1 MNHAQAFSQNAAKKS
16 SQTVDATPE
25 IANRQHWMS
34 VLARADL
41 NDLETYWQNLP
52 NRPNFRHLRKPEIGM
67 AMVRGRTG
75 GTGSPFNLGEI
86 TLTRCV
92 VELAGGAQGFGYV
105 TGRSRRHAELAALLD
120 GMMCENSS
128 RHRSELIQ
136 PLHEQWLA
144 RRHEASRKAATT
156 KVNFMTMVRGS

>member
-1 MNHAQAFSQNAAKKS
+1 MTHKQAFSQS
-16 SQTVDATPE
+16 FSQTKDSTSEVAD
-25 IANRQHWMS
+25 RQYWMS

-41 NDLETYWQNLP
+41 SDLEAYWQNLP
-52 NRPNFRHLRKPEIGM
+52 LQPTFRHLRKPEIGM

-92 VELAGGAQGFGYV
+92 VELSDGAQGFGYV
-105 TGRSRRHAELAALLD
+105 TGRSRRHAELAALFD
-120 GMMCENSS
+120 GLMCENSS
-128 RHRSELIQ
+128 KHGPALIQ

-144 RRHEASRKAATT
+144 HREEVARKAATT

>member
-1 MNHAQAFSQNAAKKS
+1 
-16 SQTVDATPE
+16 
-25 IANRQHWMS
+25 
-34 VLARADL
+34 
-41 NDLETYWQNLP
+41 
-52 NRPNFRHLRKPEIGM
+52 M

-92 VELAGGAQGFGYV
+92 VELDGNTQGFGYV
-105 TGRSRRHAELAALLD
+105 RGRSRRHAELAALFD
-120 GMMCENSS
+120 GLMCENCNE
-128 RHRSELIQ
+128 HGPALIQ

-144 RRHEASRKAATT
+144 RREEVSRKAATT